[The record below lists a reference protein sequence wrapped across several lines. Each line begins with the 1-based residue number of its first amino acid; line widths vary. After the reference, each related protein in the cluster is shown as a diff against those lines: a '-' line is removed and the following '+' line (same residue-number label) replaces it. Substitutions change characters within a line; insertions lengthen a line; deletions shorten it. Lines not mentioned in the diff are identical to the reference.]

1 MILVQLGTLNP
12 GKTEEDKVRWAA
24 GLRALISNLR
34 TEGVKDT
41 DVVAAEIAEYRR
53 QFFNDPSRVLDI

>member
-12 GKTEEDKVRWAA
+12 GKTEEDKARWAA

-41 DVVAAEIAEYRR
+41 DVVAAEIAAYRR
-53 QFFNDPSRVLDI
+53 QFFKDPSRILDI